1 MKKLLIALAALAA
14 VTAAPVA
21 LADVWIN
28 PGFYSYHFDKEKN
41 LNNNNHGFGIEA
53 RMNNTYSLTA
63 GVFENSDRQ
72 TSHYIGAYIMPFQ
85 VGALKAGAAVGAF
98 DGYPKMRDGGW
109 FPALVPTMA
118 VEGRRVGLNISYIPK
133 IGDKVNS
140 ALSFQVKFNIA
151 P

>member
-14 VTAAPVA
+14 VAAAPVA

-41 LNNNNHGFGIEA
+41 LNNSNHGFGIEA

>member
-1 MKKLLIALAALAA
+1 MKQLLLALAVVA
-14 VTAAPVA
+14 AAPAVW
-21 LADVWIN
+21 ADVWIN
-28 PGFYSYHFDKEKN
+28 PGFYSHHFDKSKD
-41 LNNNNHGFGIEA
+41 LNNNNHGFGVEA
-53 RMNNTYSLTA
+53 TISKTYSLTA

-72 TSHYIGAYIMPFQ
+72 TSHYIGAYVMPFQ
-85 VGALKAGAAVGAF
+85 VGALKVGAAVGAF

-109 FPALVPTMA
+109 FPAIA
-118 VEGRRVGLNISYIPK
+118 IEGRRVGLNISYTPK

>member
-1 MKKLLIALAALAA
+1 MKQLLLALIVAS
-14 VTAAPVA
+14 AAPAA

-28 PGFYSYHFDKEKN
+28 PGFYSHHFDKSKD
-41 LNNNNHGFGIEA
+41 LNNNNHGFGVEA
-53 RMNNTYSLTA
+53 TISNTYSLTA

-72 TSHYIGAYIMPFQ
+72 TSHYVGAYVMPFQ
-85 VGALKAGAAVGAF
+85 RGAFKAGAAVGAF
-98 DGYPKMRDGGW
+98 DGYPKMREGGW
-109 FPALVPTMA
+109 FPAVVPTMA
-118 VEGRRVGLNISYIPK
+118 IEGRRVGLNVFLIPK

>member
-1 MKKLLIALAALAA
+1 MKKLLLALAIVAAAPAALA
-14 VTAAPVA
+14 
-21 LADVWIN
+21 DIWIN
-28 PGFYSYHFDKEKN
+28 PGFYSHHFDKSKD
-41 LNNNNHGFGIEA
+41 LNDNNRGFGVEA
-53 RMNNTYSLTA
+53 TISKTYSLTA

-72 TSHYIGAYIMPFQ
+72 TSHYIGAYVMPYQ

-98 DGYPKMRDGGW
+98 DGYPNMRDGGW
-109 FPALVPTMA
+109 FPAVVPA
-118 VEGRRVGLNISYIPK
+118 IAIEGRRIGLNISYIPK

>member
-1 MKKLLIALAALAA
+1 MKQLLLALIVAG
-14 VTAAPVA
+14 AAPAA

-28 PGFYSYHFDKEKN
+28 PGFYSHHFDTSKD

-53 RMNNTYSLTA
+53 TVSKTYSLTA

-72 TSHYIGAYIMPFQ
+72 TSHYLGAYVMPFQ
-85 VGALKAGAAVGAF
+85 RGAFKAGAAVGVF
-98 DGYPKMRDGGW
+98 DGYPKMREGGW
-109 FPALVPTMA
+109 FPAVVPTMA
-118 VEGRRVGLNISYIPK
+118 IEGRRVGLNVFLIPK

>member
-1 MKKLLIALAALAA
+1 MKKLLLALAVVA
-14 VTAAPVA
+14 AAPA
-21 LADVWIN
+21 AMADIWVN
-28 PGFYSYHFDKEKN
+28 PGFYSHHFDTSKN
-41 LNNNNHGFGIEA
+41 LNNNNHGFGVEA
-53 RMNNTYSLTA
+53 SVTDTYSLTA
-63 GVFENSDRQ
+63 GVFENSDRA
-72 TSHYIGAYIMPFQ
+72 TSHYLGAYVMPFK

-109 FPALVPTMA
+109 FPALIPTMA
-118 VEGRRVGLNISYIPK
+118 IEGRRLGLNISYTPK

>member
-1 MKKLLIALAALAA
+1 MKKLLLALAVVAAAPAALA
-14 VTAAPVA
+14 
-21 LADVWIN
+21 DIWIN
-28 PGFYSYHFDKEKN
+28 PGFYSHHFDKSKD
-41 LNNNNHGFGIEA
+41 LNNRNQGFGVEA
-53 RMNNTYSLTA
+53 TISQTYSLTA

-72 TSHYIGAYIMPFQ
+72 TSRYIGAYVMPFQ

-109 FPALVPTMA
+109 FPALIPTMA
-118 VEGRRVGLNISYIPK
+118 IEGRRLGLNVSLIPK

-140 ALSFQVKFNIA
+140 ALTFQIKFNIA